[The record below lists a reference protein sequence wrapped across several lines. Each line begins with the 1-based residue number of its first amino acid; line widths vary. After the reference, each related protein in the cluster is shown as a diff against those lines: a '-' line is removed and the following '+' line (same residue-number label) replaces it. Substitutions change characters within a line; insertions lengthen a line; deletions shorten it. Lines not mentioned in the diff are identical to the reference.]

1 MTEQKKEPVK
11 QIELNMGLIYSAI
24 PAIMT
29 DIPAIYKDRTNDAQH
44 YNFRGIDD
52 VYNAVNPLLSKH
64 GVFMRADVQEIK
76 REERPS
82 KSGGIMAF
90 VQVRVRYSF
99 VAKDGSFVSTD
110 SLGEGMD
117 SGDKATPKAMSVAQ
131 KYAILQM
138 FCVPTADPKDPEND
152 NPEPAKSVDGKS
164 PKPPVAPANHL
175 PMIKA
180 GIKAIID
187 LGIGQT
193 EETILGGIRGEIK
206 RLFKRDFAEPSEL
219 AQAEQ
224 LAAVDY
230 LRRWWKHIMAGRKAA
245 AEKHAEEEPR
255 PDEDYEGDSG
265 SDEYQGDGGNIGA
278 IPRNE

>member
-1 MTEQKKEPVK
+1 MVEAKKEAVK
-11 QIELNMGLIYSAI
+11 QIEPNPGLIYSAI
-24 PAIMT
+24 PAIMS
-29 DIPAIYKDRTNDAQH
+29 DIPAIYKDRKNDAQH
-44 YNFRGIDD
+44 YSFRGIDD

-64 GVFMRADVQEIK
+64 GVFMRADVQDIK

-117 SGDKATPKAMSVAQ
+117 GGDKATPKAMSIAQ

-138 FCVPTADPKDPEND
+138 FCIPTADPKDPEND
-152 NPEPAKSVDGKS
+152 NPEPAKPING
-164 PKPPVAPANHL
+164 KPPANPSKPVPPPVNHL
-175 PMIKA
+175 IATTA
-180 GIKAIID
+180 GIKAIIG

-193 EETILGGIRGEIK
+193 EETILGGLRAEIK

-219 AQAEQ
+219 SVAEQ
-224 LAAVDY
+224 SAAADY
-230 LRRWWKHIMAGRKAA
+230 LRRWWKHVMDGRKAA
-245 AEKHAEEEPR
+245 AEKHADEDPR
-255 PDEDYEGDSG
+255 PDMDEGDYSG
-265 SDEYQGDGGNIGA
+265 DEYQGND
-278 IPRNE
+278 R

>member
-1 MTEQKKEPVK
+1 MTEQKKESIK
-11 QIELNMGLIYSAI
+11 HAESNAGLIYAAI

-29 DIPAIYKDRTNDAQH
+29 DIPAIYKDRKNDAQH

-64 GVFMRADVQEIK
+64 GVFMRADVQDIK
-76 REERPS
+76 REERLS

-117 SGDKATPKAMSVAQ
+117 SGDKATPKAMSIAQ

-138 FCVPTADPKDPEND
+138 FCIPTADPKDPEND
-152 NPEPAKSVDGKS
+152 NPEPAKAVNG
-164 PKPPVAPANHL
+164 KPPKRSTEPADNL
-175 PMIKA
+175 PAIKA
-180 GIKAIID
+180 GIKAILD

-230 LRRWWKHIMAGRKAA
+230 LRRWWKHVTAGRKAA

-255 PDEDYEGDSG
+255 PDMDGGDYSG
-265 SDEYQGDGGNIGA
+265 DEYQEYD
-278 IPRNE
+278 R